1 MIEKANLYLYFWNIL
16 LQFDPVIKSSSKEA
30 TEVPTR
36 THNICKKLHANL
48 KKSNFVPW
56 KRLSFQSGWWRRL
69 RAAYAKF
76 RNCRVGILKLISNIL
91 YGNCQSTDKN
101 TCNVDITA
109 NIRKIKLY
117 LYLWKILLQF
127 DPTMKS
133 SSKEV
138 TEVPTRMYTTWTKR
152 QISKRANWIPWMDDM
167 RSAGEVLILVSTVI
181 WAILNGSCWST
192 DKNMHNIDSHKCSK
206 TENSYLYLR
215 MILFQFD
222 LKIKPPSKEATELPT
237 RTYSTLTKQ
246 KYWKEKIC
254 TLKMIMFPKWN
265 GEGTLQ
271 LLYAWHRNCRL
282 GINFGR

>member
-1 MIEKANLYLYFWNIL
+1 MFEKANLYLYFWNIL
-16 LQFDPVIKSSSKEA
+16 LQFDPVLKSSSKEA

-56 KRLSFQSGWWRRL
+56 KRLSFQSGWWKRF
-69 RAAYAKF
+69 RAAYAKL

-127 DPTMKS
+127 DPTKKS

-152 QISKRANWIPWMDDM
+152 QISKRAN
-167 RSAGEVLILVSTVI
+167 
-181 WAILNGSCWST
+181 
-192 DKNMHNIDSHKCSK
+192 
-206 TENSYLYLR
+206 LYLEWTTWEV
-215 MILFQFD
+215 Q
-222 LKIKPPSKEATELPT
+222 A
-237 RTYSTLTKQ
+237 
-246 KYWKEKIC
+246 KY
-254 TLKMIMFPKWN
+254 
-265 GEGTLQ
+265 
-271 LLYAWHRNCRL
+271 
-282 GINFGR
+282 

>member
-1 MIEKANLYLYFWNIL
+1 MFEKANLYLYFWNIL
-16 LQFDPVIKSSSKEA
+16 LQFDPVLKSSSKEA

-56 KRLSFQSGWWRRL
+56 TRLSFQSGWWRRF
-69 RAAYAKF
+69 RAAYAKL
-76 RNCRVGILKLISNIL
+76 RNCRVGIMKLISNIL

-127 DPTMKS
+127 DPYEEIILKRSYWSTDKNVHDMDKKANLKESKS
-133 SSKEV
+133 V
-138 TEVPTRMYTTWTKR
+138 
-152 QISKRANWIPWMDDM
+152 PWMDDM

-237 RTYSTLTKQ
+237 RTYST
-246 KYWKEKIC
+246 
-254 TLKMIMFPKWN
+254 
-265 GEGTLQ
+265 
-271 LLYAWHRNCRL
+271 
-282 GINFGR
+282 